1 MSDCVLEMEE
11 EAGNMPCHRVAS
23 EEEEEKDF
31 DIPRVKAGKDAFK
44 GPKGG
49 KQQRDVS
56 NHNWGRCST
65 TRVFVDICL
74 TEKFTLRGIFIFYF
88 RELWLY
94 IIPFHFLDK
103 AVFRDLYITCSCE
116 ASRSIQLP

>member
-23 EEEEEKDF
+23 EEEEEEKDF

-44 GPKGG
+44 GPKRG

-65 TRVFVDICL
+65 TRVSVDICL
-74 TEKFTLRGIFIFYF
+74 KNVHCEEYLSFIFVSF
-88 RELWLY
+88 G
-94 IIPFHFLDK
+94 
-103 AVFRDLYITCSCE
+103 YITSYL
-116 ASRSIQLP
+116 STF